1 MDHILFLTV
10 YLSLF
15 FFLFVCLFLYILAVP
30 EWQKYLECESLCS
43 SCTRT
48 EIIAMI
54 IKKNMTKLYMH
65 HFRGG
70 LVYCCI
76 VTYEKILFF
85 EEGKK
90 KQKTRLLFL
99 CPECS
104 MCFSFLCL
112 YHYLICLICNLT
124 FTERKKKKKEDL
136 SASIWSSCKK
146 HVISSLRWFL
156 TFYMCLLSVQ
166 HTDMNIQHQCTNSKS
181 HRRFSRKSGYRLA
194 KSEQN
199 F

>member
-15 FFLFVCLFLYILAVP
+15 FSLFICLFLYILAVP

-76 VTYEKILFF
+76 VTYEKIFCFLRK
-85 EEGKK
+85 EKK
-90 KQKTRLLFL
+90 KHGF
-99 CPECS
+99 
-104 MCFSFLCL
+104 CFVPRVQYVLSFLCL

-124 FTERKKKKKEDL
+124 FTEREKKRKKKKRGFICQYLKFL
-136 SASIWSSCKK
+136 QKACNSFPSVVPHFLHVSA
-146 HVISSLRWFL
+146 L
-156 TFYMCLLSVQ
+156 
-166 HTDMNIQHQCTNSKS
+166 CTA
-181 HRRFSRKSGYRLA
+181 HRYEYSTPMHK
-194 KSEQN
+194 
-199 F
+199 